1 MIQTKIIRSLL
12 NEAIAKTEY
21 FLVDLNVG
29 SGNKIRVEI
38 DGDRGVK
45 IEDCVNISRHIESN
59 LDRDEEDFE
68 LTVSSAGMDQPFK
81 ILRQYQRYLS
91 RMVEVKTKNG
101 EKIKGKL
108 LKATQE
114 EVELEISSKEK
125 IEGKKKKQ
133 LVIKTINVPMEQVKE
148 TKVIIVFN

>member
-45 IEDCVNISRHIESN
+45 IEDCVSISRHIESN

-81 ILRQYQRYLS
+81 ILRQYQRYLG

>member
-1 MIQTKIIRSLL
+1 MIQTQTIKVLVE
-12 NEAIAKTEY
+12 EAIEKTDY
-21 FLVDLNVG
+21 FLVDLSVG

-38 DGDRGVK
+38 DGDKGVK
-45 IEDCVNISRHIESN
+45 IDDCVNISRHIESH

-81 ILRQYQRYLS
+81 ILRQYQRYLG
-91 RMVEVKTKNG
+91 RMVEVKTKDG

-108 LKATQE
+108 MLANEQK
-114 EVELEISSKEK
+114 VELEISVKEK

-133 LVIKTINVPMEQVKE
+133 TILKTITVPMEQVKE